1 MKELMEKLV
10 TEEEKRL
17 GVGSEEFMKRHEEIM
32 NECEEI
38 SQSIKKSEKIEI
50 RVSSAQKQMI
60 KDNAAKL
67 GLTVSAYLVMLA
79 MKDNN

>member
-10 TEEEKRL
+10 AEEEERL
-17 GVGSEEFMKRHEEIM
+17 GIGSEEFMKRHEEIM
-32 NECEEI
+32 NECEEL

-50 RVSSAQKQMI
+50 RVTSAQKQMI
-60 KDNAAKL
+60 KYNAAKL

-79 MKDNN
+79 MKDKN

>member
-1 MKELMEKLV
+1 MKELMEQLV
-10 TEEEKRL
+10 AEEEKRL

-32 NECEEI
+32 NECEEF